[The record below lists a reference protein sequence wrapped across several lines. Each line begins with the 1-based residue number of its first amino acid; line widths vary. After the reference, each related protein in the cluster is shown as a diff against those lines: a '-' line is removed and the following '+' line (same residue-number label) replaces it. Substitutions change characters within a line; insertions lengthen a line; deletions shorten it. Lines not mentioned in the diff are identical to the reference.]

1 MNLMNARTSFTK
13 LSFVLLFCFLT
24 TGLFSNRK
32 QEIFNFDRMIT
43 ISNPE
48 KAPPAI
54 PRYLIPQDS
63 KFLLSTDLR
72 TQFYTS
78 VEAFVSFEHSATK
91 PELEK
96 FYSEHMQSREWK
108 LLQSDFKEEKTILL
122 SEGFS
127 RKVITVMIEK
137 TDQGTSKVKI
147 YFKKNSN
154 Y

>member
-1 MNLMNARTSFTK
+1 MNLMTASTFLMK
-13 LSFVLLFCFLT
+13 LSFFIIFCCLT
-24 TGLFSNRK
+24 TGLFPNQK

-54 PRYLIPQDS
+54 PRYLIPENS

-78 VEAFVSFEHSATK
+78 VEAFVSFENSASK
-91 PELEK
+91 QELEK
-96 FYSEHMQSREWK
+96 FYSEIMQSREWK

-137 TDQGTSKVKI
+137 SGDGNSKVKI